1 MSSLR
6 GLSYRASLLVRRWIS
21 ASTPPPLFLSAGAVA
36 DAKLWRRRSGMPFM
50 SRLGFCHTQARRR
63 GSSAIFAFSR
73 KSFLS
78 FSSESF
84 WRLFLCE
91 EASLRQRESFVY
103 HERDGIFH
111 WHLL

>member
-36 DAKLWRRRSGMPFM
+36 DAKLSRRRSGMPFV
-50 SRLGFCHTQARRR
+50 SPVGFCHTQARRG
-63 GSSAIFAFSR
+63 GSSAIFAFSG

-84 WRLFLCE
+84 GDCF
-91 EASLRQRESFVY
+91 FVKN
-103 HERDGIFH
+103 
-111 WHLL
+111 LL

>member
-6 GLSYRASLLVRRWIS
+6 GLSYRASLLVRNWIS

-50 SRLGFCHTQARRR
+50 SPVGFCHTQARRR
-63 GSSAIFAFSR
+63 GSSAIFALSG

-78 FSSESF
+78 FSTESF

-91 EASLRQRESFVY
+91 EASLR
-103 HERDGIFH
+103 
-111 WHLL
+111 